1 MRTHLYNLI
10 NFILL
15 NLCLTYHT
23 SSSNDKYK
31 FYVCNSQQ
39 FQIVK
44 NGWLLY
50 LLMKYNQQ
58 IYELYQIVTYNYFS
72 S

>member
-44 NGWLLY
+44 NG
-50 LLMKYNQQ
+50 MT
-58 IYELYQIVTYNYFS
+58 IVSTNEIQS
-72 S
+72 TNI